1 MAKER
6 SLIYVIDDDAS
17 VRKAFGRLL
26 RSANLDAETF
36 SSAEEFLSSPKQK
49 ENACIIIDIRMPGLS
64 GFDLQQR
71 LSSEGIKIPVI
82 VISASDDVETR
93 ERARELG
100 AIAFFRKPI
109 DDQALLDAIWWAIG
123 GKGNRSVAVP

>member
-1 MAKER
+1 MDKNQ
-6 SLIYVIDDDAS
+6 SMIYVIDDDAS

-49 ENACIIIDIRMPGLS
+49 ENACIIIDIRMPGLT

-71 LSSEGIKIPVI
+71 LLSEEMELPVI
-82 VISASDDVETR
+82 VISASDDVQTR

-109 DDQALLDAIWWAIG
+109 DDQALLDAIWWAIAG
-123 GKGNRSVAVP
+123 SRKN